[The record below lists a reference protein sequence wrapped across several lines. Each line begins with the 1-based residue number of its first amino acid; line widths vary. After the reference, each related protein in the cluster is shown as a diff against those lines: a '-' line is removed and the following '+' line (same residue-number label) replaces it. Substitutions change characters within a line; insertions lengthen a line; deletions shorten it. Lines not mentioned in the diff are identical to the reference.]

1 MILLVLTLACGIR
14 LLYPFTLM
22 GMSRWQ
28 ISLITFIVPPLL
40 LIVTTISIVSMGYD
54 GKMLGLPSS
63 RFSYSTSIIFLG
75 IALVKF
81 IKTTLQG
88 CDSVKVIKNYPKQVI
103 NNYLVRIVEIDL
115 PYSAQIGFWNPEL
128 IISSGLL
135 KSLDLNHLKAVIAH
149 EEAHKNYHDTFYFF
163 WLGWLKTISSW
174 LPNTNMIWEE
184 LLLLREI
191 RADKEA
197 IKNIDPLVL
206 AESLIIV
213 ARKMNLVAKNNSTSF
228 VEVCFHDMNTN
239 SRLEKRIKALFEMSE
254 NLENNNSHINY
265 LLLVLLPLLSIP
277 FHN

>member
-1 MILLVLTLACGIR
+1 MQSKLLAVAHGWLKCKAQIFPVLKENVK
-14 LLYPFTLM
+14 YFTEKYCA
-22 GMSRWQ
+22 Q
-28 ISLITFIVPPLL
+28 IHLRSKPL
-40 LIVTTISIVSMGYD
+40 
-54 GKMLGLPSS
+54 
-63 RFSYSTSIIFLG
+63 
-75 IALVKF
+75 
-81 IKTTLQG
+81 Q
-88 CDSVKVIKNYPKQVI
+88 
-103 NNYLVRIVEIDL
+103 L
-115 PYSAQIGFWNPEL
+115 PYCFCASFVN
-128 IISSGLL
+128 
-135 KSLDLNHLKAVIAH
+135 LNHLKAVIAH

-254 NLENNNSHINY
+254 DLENDNSHINY

>member
-1 MILLVLTLACGIR
+1 MI
-14 LLYPFTLM
+14 PF
-22 GMSRWQ
+22 
-28 ISLITFIVPPLL
+28 I
-40 LIVTTISIVSMGYD
+40 
-54 GKMLGLPSS
+54 
-63 RFSYSTSIIFLG
+63 
-75 IALVKF
+75 
-81 IKTTLQG
+81 
-88 CDSVKVIKNYPKQVI
+88 
-103 NNYLVRIVEIDL
+103 
-115 PYSAQIGFWNPEL
+115 
-128 IISSGLL
+128 
-135 KSLDLNHLKAVIAH
+135 
-149 EEAHKNYHDTFYFF
+149 FF

-254 NLENNNSHINY
+254 DLENDNSHINY